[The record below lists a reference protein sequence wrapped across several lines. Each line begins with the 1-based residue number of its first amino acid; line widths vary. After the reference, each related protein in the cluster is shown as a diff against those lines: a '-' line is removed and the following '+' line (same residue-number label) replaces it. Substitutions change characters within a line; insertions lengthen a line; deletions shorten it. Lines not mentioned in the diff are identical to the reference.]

1 MCAKTSKAESRAR
14 MLTKKKGNS
23 SQPLDKFEAYVA
35 PKDII
40 ITTKLNPAQFL
51 IRLIHTKDLN
61 KEEAFLERILLTPVS
76 IILYI
81 MIPFNKKL

>member
-35 PKDII
+35 PKGII
-40 ITTKLNPAQFL
+40 ITTKSKPC
-51 IRLIHTKDLN
+51 
-61 KEEAFLERILLTPVS
+61 S
-76 IILYI
+76 I
-81 MIPFNKKL
+81 PD